1 MTENKI
7 SGVPAAAGEETDHSW
22 DIWRAAKDDSVFQ
35 HQHINILLKEQ
46 LQRLCQERNN
56 IKASIGD
63 VKKATSSMEAELSRI
78 KQAETMKTLLEAELQ
93 TAKKTLEEEHVSA
106 SEKEIHLW
114 KLEKDNEDLHVRI
127 LMLSE
132 EISSLTGSRRASQHS
147 HMQLWAHVHKL
158 QKKLQESKLA
168 SDAEDEIFRK
178 MKQRIRELEESIKE
192 YEAVIQVLQ
201 DKEKSLQDQLSAAEE
216 KTRTLPRKAS
226 NILNINPKSLMFEI
240 VKAELAEP
248 QVDSGCVVAPDG
260 HAAGHP
266 PGCHPSHP
274 LCALDLRLRAHRDRG
289 LSPTDL
295 AVSGLLPLAS
305 YETAQFW
312 HVTQVTPLQNL
323 WMTASVFAA
332 KPCHS
337 TANRPAL
344 KTAISL
350 RQFVICNAPSSNST
364 LSIPQS

>member
-1 MTENKI
+1 MK
-7 SGVPAAAGEETDHSW
+7 SPGVRCPMVGSCCFPPGADTGSQTSSQLCCARHHSTHTVLEGLESKPTTPKGQGSRGIR

-178 MKQRIRELEESIKE
+178 EDKIRGKGKKQRKHFFGGRL
-192 YEAVIQVLQ
+192 
-201 DKEKSLQDQLSAAEE
+201 
-216 KTRTLPRKAS
+216 
-226 NILNINPKSLMFEI
+226 NPKWILVVLWHLTGML
-240 VKAELAEP
+240 LAILLAATLVTLFVLWTCVSEHTVTEAYHQP
-248 QVDSGCVVAPDG
+248 IWQFLDYYLWPHMKLHSSGM
-260 HAAGHP
+260 
-266 PGCHPSHP
+266 
-274 LCALDLRLRAHRDRG
+274 
-289 LSPTDL
+289 
-295 AVSGLLPLAS
+295 LP
-305 YETAQFW
+305 
-312 HVTQVTPLQNL
+312 
-323 WMTASVFAA
+323 
-332 KPCHS
+332 K
-337 TANRPAL
+337 
-344 KTAISL
+344 
-350 RQFVICNAPSSNST
+350 
-364 LSIPQS
+364 